1 MVWACK
7 RFNMYIF
14 GRKFELETDHKP
26 LEYIYSQKSKPFAR
40 VERWVLRLQ
49 AYDFKFIYRPGRTN
63 IADVLSRLNCTV
75 PCGDGEHYEH
85 VRSVVDSSTPSALT
99 PSAIEKASAGDPEI
113 SLVKECARTGDWSD
127 SNVPAY

>member
-1 MVWACK
+1 
-7 RFNMYIF
+7 MYIF
-14 GRKFELETDHKP
+14 GRKFEIETDHKP
-26 LEYIYSQKSKPFAR
+26 LEYIYLHKSKSFAR

-49 AYDFKFIYRPGRTN
+49 VYDFKFIYRPGRTN

-75 PCGDGEHYEH
+75 RCGDGEHYDH

-99 PSAIEKASAGDPEI
+99 PSEIEKASAGDPEI
-113 SLVKECARTGDWSD
+113 SLVKECARTGDWSG

>member
-1 MVWACK
+1 M
-7 RFNMYIF
+7 
-14 GRKFELETDHKP
+14 
-26 LEYIYSQKSKPFAR
+26 
-40 VERWVLRLQ
+40 Q

-75 PCGDGEHYEH
+75 RCGDGEHYDH

-99 PSAIEKASAGDPEI
+99 PSEIEKASAGDPEI
-113 SLVKECARTGDWSD
+113 SLVKECARTGDWGD